1 MKGYTRFFE
10 FLANCFQRLY
20 QSISAQRMK
29 KIFYLL
35 SALPGF
41 LWPSPV
47 FATLINIDYVDPW
60 SLKTFRGEAI
70 AGTSGDYWNMVTDYS
85 GEAVLNLKNS
95 QENTTTV
102 SISTQ
107 VQMAPNPF
115 NSGSGFSGTTN
126 ENLMNSF
133 IFSNDGATRTI
144 TFGGLNADSSYALYL
159 YTQGDDL
166 SSGDKLGVSVNGVS
180 YVTDLSDGS
189 ASSFIMNQNYLQIDA
204 LTDSAGNLVI
214 NYWRV
219 AGQANIN
226 GIQLSSPVPEP
237 ASIVLLG
244 VGSIA
249 VAMAKRRKSLV
260 A

>member
-1 MKGYTRFFE
+1 
-10 FLANCFQRLY
+10 
-20 QSISAQRMK
+20 MK
-29 KIFYLL
+29 KTLSFLLLL
-35 SALPGF
+35 SGLFCSDQA
-41 LWPSPV
+41 
-47 FATLINIDYVDPW
+47 FAQLINIDYVDPW
-60 SLKTFRGEAI
+60 SLKTFRGEAV

-85 GEAVLNLKNS
+85 GGAVLNLKDR

-115 NSGSGFSGTTN
+115 YSGSGFSGTTN

-133 IFSNDGATRTI
+133 IFSNDGATRSI
-144 TFGGLNADSSYALYL
+144 TFGGLNADSSYVLYL

-166 SSGDKLGVSVNGVS
+166 SSGDKLGVSVNSVS
-180 YVTDLSDGS
+180 YVTGQSDGS
-189 ASSFIMNQNYLQIDA
+189 ASSFIVNQNYLQIDA

-226 GIQLSSPVPEP
+226 GIQLSSPIPEP

-244 VGSIA
+244 FGGIA
-249 VAMAKRRKSLV
+249 VAMLKRRTELV